1 MFAIIGNL
9 NFLLELSEYK
19 GIFESLITVLDA
31 SIGNYDF
38 TLFDQIEGNDFLVI
52 LGNIFVICVVI
63 TFNILILNL
72 IIAIL
77 ANTYNIYDEKSSGLY
92 LSKIL
97 NTRDDMSFDENYGAL
112 LLTMTPL
119 NVIVLPYV
127 PYAVFQEPSPKL
139 NTSVTILQ
147 YLVFILVIYALF
159 FVGSI
164 IMMPFAYLK
173 ALVNKGH
180 KFMKATTM
188 NEKGMAMAQLLL
200 FTVFGIPFLLLG
212 MATDFYYFWKNNFRT
227 NLKKIIIQKIDSS
240 LTNESTR
247 TMKLL
252 TFKYVDLKIKSVYSQ
267 DMVKTFRQMY
277 SIKDNIQY
285 LLYGQMIPENGF
297 TQSVVA
303 RKGTNKLRNTRT
315 QNLRE
320 YMDKTRQIED
330 NTKQI
335 EKSKYEIDQF
345 NQIKQCLNN
354 FSFENF
360 QQKMLS
366 IEIIDNC
373 LDELRRERKIEMVL
387 QDEQIEEY
395 IKFDMSGRS
404 DPNEEG
410 LTPFQRQQIIKKQKF
425 RAVLCQKVSILR
437 LGYMLKVLKA
447 CHPGKASM
455 LGADAF
461 KQKLMRLQSKDK
473 RKSDFK
479 ENNRKSAFE
488 SGLLGGSIDSAVAK
502 EDARTAHIINPI
514 LDSVNKFIQNCKH
527 DIADIGKR

>member
-188 NEKGMAMAQLLL
+188 NEKGMAAAQLLL
-200 FTVFGIPFLLLG
+200 FTVLGIPFLLLG

-297 TQSVVA
+297 NQSVVA

-315 QNLRE
+315 
-320 YMDKTRQIED
+320 
-330 NTKQI
+330 
-335 EKSKYEIDQF
+335 
-345 NQIKQCLNN
+345 
-354 FSFENF
+354 
-360 QQKMLS
+360 
-366 IEIIDNC
+366 
-373 LDELRRERKIEMVL
+373 
-387 QDEQIEEY
+387 
-395 IKFDMSGRS
+395 
-404 DPNEEG
+404 
-410 LTPFQRQQIIKKQKF
+410 
-425 RAVLCQKVSILR
+425 
-437 LGYMLKVLKA
+437 
-447 CHPGKASM
+447 
-455 LGADAF
+455 
-461 KQKLMRLQSKDK
+461 
-473 RKSDFK
+473 
-479 ENNRKSAFE
+479 
-488 SGLLGGSIDSAVAK
+488 
-502 EDARTAHIINPI
+502 
-514 LDSVNKFIQNCKH
+514 
-527 DIADIGKR
+527 